1 MIVFD
6 RQGNF
11 IRSFGER
18 LFPRAHG
25 VFMAPDD
32 TIWLT
37 DDGDHTPPQTVHV
50 AFMSLKPLFFTVR
63 GNMEKES
70 HGEEKEKEREIE
82 DLKRAS
88 LALGPSRAATAA
100 SSSAR
105 SSTSTASPVT
115 TRD

>member
-88 LALGPSRAATAA
+88 LALGQRYQSFGSNYAWRLNEVQPLLL
-100 SSSAR
+100 
-105 SSTSTASPVT
+105 
-115 TRD
+115 